1 MYNEKLKE
9 KERNS
14 IVCNRIEA
22 NECYFILQGIKSM
35 MTLEITQSRFAQ
47 PGSDSATAA
56 WLLCICSQRSGCG

>member
-1 MYNEKLKE
+1 MKNEQSVTE
-9 KERNS
+9 KSNAAEHMP
-14 IVCNRIEA
+14 V
-22 NECYFILQGIKSM
+22 FDKIKSM